1 MIIIYKQ
8 LKNGKVE
15 LTKKEL
21 EELLKKADS
30 EGYNRGYQDGIKYSV
45 YWRNSTQ
52 PLTVE
57 GTKLNWTC
65 DSKVEG

>member
-1 MIIIYKQ
+1 MIVVYKQ

-21 EELLKKADS
+21 EELLEKAEC
-30 EGYNRGYQDGIKYSV
+30 EGYNRGYQDGINYSV
-45 YWRNSTQ
+45 YWRKYIPPTI
-52 PLTVE
+52 E
-57 GTKLNWTC
+57 GTKTTWTC